1 MLKGPSAAN
10 PSDYRDGELDLLGLL
25 VLSVLMIL
33 NERFEHLLPIHAPFE
48 LLCVHLSYFLQQGD
62 GW

>member
-1 MLKGPSAAN
+1 
-10 PSDYRDGELDLLGLL
+10 
-25 VLSVLMIL
+25 MIL